1 MIKITHVKELNLL
14 ADVPL
19 EVVNVA
25 RNAVTILDEAYGE
38 DRDSAN
44 GYGGCVFVIDSKD
57 DFEQLR
63 DLRVDLDTVMPEYV
77 DIVECANGQA
87 LTSTLIL
94 LGSEFGVVLIMPLIL
109 LPANLKDYLYA
120 AN

>member
-1 MIKITHVKELNLL
+1 MIKIIHVKDLNLL

-19 EVVNVA
+19 EVVDVA

-38 DRDSAN
+38 DRDSAS

-57 DFEQLR
+57 DFEQLK
-63 DLRVDLDTVMPEYV
+63 DLRVDVDTAMPEYV
-77 DIVECANGQA
+77 DVVECADGQTF
-87 LTSTLIL
+87 TSCLIL
-94 LGSEFGVVLIMPLIL
+94 LGSDFGVLLIMPLAL